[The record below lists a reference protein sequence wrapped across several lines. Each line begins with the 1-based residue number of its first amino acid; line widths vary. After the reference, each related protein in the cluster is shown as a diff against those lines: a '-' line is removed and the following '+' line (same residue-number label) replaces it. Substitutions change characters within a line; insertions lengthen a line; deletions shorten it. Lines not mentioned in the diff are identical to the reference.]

1 MSLITKI
8 KGLSTGKKIG
18 LGIVTVVIIGVVA
31 SQGEGKKLEVS
42 GDKDKPAVEAKKGN
56 ENVAEGRKEDKTE
69 ATQSKDKKTDT
80 DKKDT
85 SGETKSD
92 SSSKVSIEYKSALA
106 KAKVYGETMNMSKA
120 GIYDQLT
127 SEYGEKFSKEA
138 AKYAVDNVKLDYNE
152 LALKKAE
159 IYQKTMA
166 MSQNAIYDQLTSE
179 NGEKFTDAQAKYAVD
194 HLSK

>member
-8 KGLSTGKKIG
+8 KGLSIGKKIG
-18 LGIVTVVIIGVVA
+18 LGIVIVVIIGVVA
-31 SQGEGKKLEVS
+31 SQGEGKKMEVS
-42 GDKDKPAVEAKKGN
+42 GNKDKPAVEAKKGN
-56 ENVAEGRKEDKTE
+56 ENVAK
-69 ATQSKDKKTDT
+69 
-80 DKKDT
+80 
-85 SGETKSD
+85 ETKSD
-92 SSSKVSIEYKSALA
+92 DSSKISIEYKSALA

-166 MSQNAIYDQLTSE
+166 MSPNAIYDQLTSE
-179 NGEKFTDAQAKYAVD
+179 NGEKFTDAQAKYAID